1 MGFQAPAV
9 RLISE
14 QAAERVILLSAEGN
28 LTKPA
33 NEIQT
38 ALTQEQGLQIWPM

>member
-9 RLISE
+9 RLISK
-14 QAAERVILLSAEGN
+14 QAAERVILLRAEGN

-33 NEIQT
+33 NVIQT